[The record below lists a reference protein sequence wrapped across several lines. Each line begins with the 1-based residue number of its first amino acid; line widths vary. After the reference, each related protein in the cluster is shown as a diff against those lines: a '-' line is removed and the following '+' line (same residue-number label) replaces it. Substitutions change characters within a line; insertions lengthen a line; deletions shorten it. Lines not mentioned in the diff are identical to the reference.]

1 MKSTKRNSQNE
12 QHRSMRPE
20 PQSTPREKAEFG
32 DISLEEQYMLAA
44 SGRYDDLSTAPVAS
58 PAEADG
64 RLPQISDEMARNLVR
79 ETNGKPLRPRQK

>member
-1 MKSTKRNSQNE
+1 MKSTKRNSQNKK
-12 QHRSMRPE
+12 HPE
-20 PQSTPREKAEFG
+20 KLEHSHEKAEFG

-64 RLPQISDEMARNLVR
+64 RLPQISDETARNLVR
-79 ETNGKPLRPRQK
+79 ETNEKPLRARQK